1 MQTTDYC
8 PTVCTPRSSK
18 NKCEEF
24 KTPGSWGTPKSSRSN
39 VSSPSLYKSFSQS
52 PTLLLAVN
60 DERNQEIKKLREELI
75 AEEDR
80 YHNLEIEIEDLKT
93 KLKEVTDKEEF
104 KRVALSQ
111 YHEEIAL
118 KEDHIEKLESEML
131 KMKVEISTVKKENAS
146 IQSEL
151 DFFYHSKSNN
161 TKETL
166 DQDNEI
172 IALKEYVKSLLE
184 KESNVEKELLK
195 LTEENNC
202 LNIEMVENKDLIKI
216 LESKLKTFESKIENL
231 DESMPSYPSLAE
243 EMEPQIILDLKNELN
258 YEKEK
263 IDYLTAE
270 YQSLNEELV
279 KRKDEITNHIK
290 EKTDIHN
297 DLIKSLS
304 DNEKLRA
311 ENIGLSEEVAT

>member
-1 MQTTDYC
+1 M
-8 PTVCTPRSSK
+8 
-18 NKCEEF
+18 
-24 KTPGSWGTPKSSRSN
+24 
-39 VSSPSLYKSFSQS
+39 
-52 PTLLLAVN
+52 N

-258 YEKEK
+258 NEKEK